1 MVHTATETLGD
12 IIKAARIR
20 SKINVEDL
28 AERVG
33 VSERYIYRIEN
44 EGKYPS
50 FDILYK
56 IVRELSITPDSIFY
70 PEHATND
77 TEVEDLIRRLYNCDE
92 RSIEVVKATVKALID
107 SAPKNS

>member
-1 MVHTATETLGD
+1 MVHTKTETLGD
-12 IIKAARIR
+12 IIKKARAR
-20 SKINVEDL
+20 NKITVEDL

-33 VSERYIYRIEN
+33 VTDRYIYRIEN
-44 EGKYPS
+44 GGKEPS
-50 FDILYK
+50 LKILRK